1 MQCLLYKIYF
11 WKGFS
16 YVLQIDMQLI
26 CAPMLTKFYSCKK
39 WVLQVWF
46 EKNKNSL
53 NLKFKSYNTSWMG
66 QTRRDFIQ
74 ASKIHN
80 ELLSGTVA
88 ATVTLGVSQP
98 SPPNRNLIPRLGRSS
113 GSNRHSEQLYHSSL
127 WQDEVWMARMEE
139 VFAFSSCFF
148 FRVVAPLYLEE
159 FDCFT
164 PRDTILLIQDLD

>member
-26 CAPMLTKFYSCKK
+26 CAPMLAKFYSYKK

-66 QTRRDFIQ
+66 QTRKDFIQ

-98 SPPNRNLIPRLGRSS
+98 SPLTEISSRDWEGVAALTDTVNNYTIPHYGKTRSGWQEWRKSSLSQVASSEWLLHCILKNLIVLHLVTRS
-113 GSNRHSEQLYHSSL
+113 
-127 WQDEVWMARMEE
+127 
-139 VFAFSSCFF
+139 F
-148 FRVVAPLYLEE
+148 
-159 FDCFT
+159 
-164 PRDTILLIQDLD
+164 